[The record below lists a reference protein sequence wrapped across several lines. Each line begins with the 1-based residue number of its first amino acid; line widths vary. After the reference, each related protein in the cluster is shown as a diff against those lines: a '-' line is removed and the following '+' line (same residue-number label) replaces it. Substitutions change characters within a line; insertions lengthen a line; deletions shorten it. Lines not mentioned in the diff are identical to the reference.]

1 MNIDELVD
9 TLKQNGGFSVRVNYD
24 EFAPLSREFT
34 PVGVPGQFAASIKG
48 AEETFPVDLISALKL
63 RDYLRR
69 HKTELCCF
77 TSDGDAIFGGW
88 IDNGTVYLDVTHLFD
103 NQDEARAFAVKNSQK
118 GYFDFATFE
127 TIRLD
132 GQK

>member
-1 MNIDELVD
+1 MNIHELID
-9 TLKQNGGFSVRVNYD
+9 TLNYNKGFSVRVNYD
-24 EFAPLSREFT
+24 EFCRPSQEFT
-34 PVGVPGQFAASIKG
+34 VVGAPGQFAASIKG
-48 AEETFPVDLISALKL
+48 AEETFSVDLISALRL

-69 HKTELCCF
+69 HKAELCCF
-77 TSDGDAIFGGW
+77 TSNGDAIFGAW
-88 IDNGTVYLDVTHLFD
+88 IDNGTVYLDVTRLFN
-103 NQDEARAFAVKNSQK
+103 NQDEARAFAVENGQK